1 MNIKTLLH
9 TIEQHVPFTT
19 AESWDNVGLL
29 IGDKQAKISGVL
41 TALDC
46 TIEVVDEAISKGL
59 NTIICHHPLI
69 FKGIKSVVEQDGY
82 GAIIRK
88 IIKHDI
94 NLIALHTNLDVY
106 SDGVNKMLADKMN
119 LTNLKPLNSADHYY
133 YKVQVYVPQNN
144 VKSLKQNL
152 SEHGLAEEGNYEYCF
167 FESAGT
173 GNFKPVDGANPHQG
187 KLHSI
192 EQVAEVKLEF
202 MINSS
207 QKVLAQQLIEQ
218 YHPYE
223 TPVYDFVEMTKV
235 ANYGLGV
242 IGELP
247 STQNVSAF
255 TASIKENL
263 NMPSVRYIGDLN
275 AHIKKVAIIGG
286 AGIGYEYQAQ
296 ALGADIFI
304 TGDIKH
310 HEALDAKINQ
320 MNLLD
325 INHYSEYVM
334 KEGLINLL
342 NNWLPVEN
350 IDFTMVASE
359 LNTDPYNY
367 L

>member
-1 MNIKTLLH
+1 MNIKTLLQ

-29 IGDKQAKISGVL
+29 IGDKQATISGIL

-46 TIEVVDEAISKGL
+46 TIEVVDEAISKGF

-69 FKGIKSVVEQDGY
+69 FKGVKSLVEQDGY

-88 IIKHDI
+88 LIKYDI

-106 SDGVNKMLADKMN
+106 SEGVNKMLADKLN
-119 LTNLKPLNSADHYY
+119 LINLQPLNAVDQNY
-133 YKVQVYVPQNN
+133 YKVQVYVPQTD
-144 VKSLKQNL
+144 VEQLKQNL
-152 SEHGLAEEGNYEYCF
+152 SAHGLAEEGNYEYCF

-173 GNFKPVDGANPHQG
+173 GNFKPVNGANPHQG
-187 KLHSI
+187 QLHSI
-192 EQVAEVKLEF
+192 EQVSEIKLEF
-202 MINSS
+202 MINSA
-207 QKVLAQQLIEQ
+207 QKILAQQLIEQ

-223 TPVYDFVEMTKV
+223 TPVYDFIEMSKV
-235 ANYGLGV
+235 ADYGLGV
-242 IGELP
+242 IGELSAP
-247 STQNVSAF
+247 QDVTAF
-255 TASIKENL
+255 TSVVKDNL
-263 NMPSVRYIGDLN
+263 NIPSVRFIGDLTT
-275 AHIKKVAIIGG
+275 HIKKVAIIGG
-286 AGIGYEYQAQ
+286 AGIGFEYKAQ
-296 ALGADIFI
+296 AMGADIFI

-334 KEGLINLL
+334 KEGLVNLL
-342 NNWLPVEN
+342 NNWLPTEN
-350 IDFTMVASE
+350 IDFKMVASE